1 MFTSVT
7 RDHKAEHTGCSASVM
22 TELYALRKH
31 EAPMFGVFLHV
42 LDFGAFSDSQRPHL
56 G

>member
-1 MFTSVT
+1 MFTSVI
-7 RDHKAEHTGCSASVM
+7 RDHRAEHAGCSAPVM

-31 EAPMFGVFLHV
+31 EAPV
-42 LDFGAFSDSQRPHL
+42 FGAFLHFLGFRAFPGSQTPCL